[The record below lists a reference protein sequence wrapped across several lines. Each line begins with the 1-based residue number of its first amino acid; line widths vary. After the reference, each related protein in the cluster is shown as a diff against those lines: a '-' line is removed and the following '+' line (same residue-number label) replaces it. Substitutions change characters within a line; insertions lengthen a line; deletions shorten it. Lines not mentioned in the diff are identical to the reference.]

1 MRIRTITQESN
12 CKIPRKIITMEFPLG
27 KVASPRPATLLKKH
41 SILFTVVE
49 SRQYERLC
57 MYLIQI
63 YRACNLRRP
72 ERRKKHK

>member
-27 KVASPRPATLLKKH
+27 KVATLLKKH

-49 SRQYERLC
+49 SRQYERLY